1 MERPA
6 DFSVM
11 ETDGGRRAVLSGDWT
26 ATAAGDAVSRLVAA
40 VRSEPLSG
48 IDLTSVRRL
57 DTAGAYGILRAV
69 ADHSVADHIDARPET
84 HRLLEL
90 VAAAARNKPAKRQ
103 EPRGFYELA
112 IRTGRGV
119 FNLGAEIFE
128 TMVFVGHLLV
138 VVGRTI
144 ANPARIRWAACVSL
158 AERAG
163 LDAIRSSPSPR
174 SSSALSS
181 DYWAPTCCGS
191 LGPRCSRSS

>member
-40 VRSEPLSG
+40 VRGEALSG

-90 VAAAARNKPAKRQ
+90 VAWRWDTKRWDRRALHQ
-103 EPRGFYELA
+103 ALAQDPR
-112 IRTGRGV
+112 RGV
-119 FNLGAEIFE
+119 L
-128 TMVFVGHLLV
+128 
-138 VVGRTI
+138 
-144 ANPARIRWAACVSL
+144 
-158 AERAG
+158 
-163 LDAIRSSPSPR
+163 
-174 SSSALSS
+174 
-181 DYWAPTCCGS
+181 
-191 LGPRCSRSS
+191 

>member
-6 DFSVM
+6 EFSVV
-11 ETDGGRRAVLSGDWT
+11 EADGGRRAVLSGDWT

-40 VRSEPLSG
+40 VQGEQLSG
-48 IDLTSVRRL
+48 IDLTPIRRL
-57 DTAGAYGILRAV
+57 DTAGAYGILRAL
-69 ADHSVADHIDARPET
+69 ADHPAADRIEARPET

-90 VAAAARNKPAKRQ
+90 VAAAARNNPDKRQ

-119 FNLGAEIFE
+119 FNLGTEIFE
-128 TMVFVGHLLV
+128 TMVSS
-138 VVGRTI
+138 
-144 ANPARIRWAACVSL
+144 AARSPTRPVSAGPRASRWPNAPGSTPS
-158 AERAG
+158 
-163 LDAIRSSPSPR
+163 RSSPSPR

-181 DYWAPTCCGS
+181 DCWAPTCCGS